1 MTKEGN
7 KTTTNFMSI
16 HPVDVIRVDGEV
28 MSIIFLGN
36 TTHTS
41 IVMGMMTASSIPT
54 RTFDPRIIV
63 RLDDIF
69 DDNKGHL
76 MESISDVIENTAVI
90 RNDAHTN
97 LLVSAASITNDNNY
111 ELFAVKAAQDD
122 DTAMSIKRSNGVKF
136 PIVKLQ
142 FRYII
147 DLHELIKFLCKTD
160 KRVLIH
166 EIFKSHNYPACF
178 DDNRFYSIPTEDID
192 ERVYTFCENQSE
204 PARTFIPIRKSE
216 LGQLR
221 AIASEY
227 TFKKAFIFAVSIDDI
242 LRICPD
248 ISSGYATVPSDLSI
262 GVVELPIYVFNST
275 KKKLIGKFLP
285 DDCGLKFIID
295 DKDVALILARY
306 VVHKNELFELFKSKS
321 MPDPTEDATAKEVNE
336 SSSVQNAVN
345 CIISRYTMDIDE
357 IPHLNMRYTSL
368 YALGKNFCLIFEN
381 EITDI
386 LNEASA
392 DNNQKFFIVVD
403 AAKLLRS
410 MDFCKMKE
418 LDNSVFQIIDYFYII
433 ESQDLNYGFEQLS
446 PIRLRM
452 VYDANSVE
460 ISHIEISISAFM
472 RLDIHLNTMSK
483 AIKTYNG
490 KRYYL
495 RLVDDCINTL
505 KADLCFAATKLET
518 DKSRMTTNEIME
530 LTRSQYDNEVAFDK
544 MIMDIIDIIQRG
556 Y

>member
-1 MTKEGN
+1 MEEEN
-7 KTTTNFMSI
+7 KINTNFIYI
-16 HPVDVIRVDGEV
+16 HPVDVIRMDGDIA
-28 MSIIFLGN
+28 SIIFSGN
-36 TTHTS
+36 STHTS
-41 IVMGMMTASSIPT
+41 VVMGMMNTSLIPVT
-54 RTFDPRIIV
+54 SFEPRIIV
-63 RLDDIF
+63 HLDDIF
-69 DDNKGHL
+69 ENTGCNL
-76 MESISDVIENTAVI
+76 IGQMSDVIENTAVI
-90 RNDAHTN
+90 RCNDN
-97 LLVSAASITNDNNY
+97 MGILVPNASITNENNY
-111 ELFAVKAAQDD
+111 ELFNVKVTPDD
-122 DTAMSIKRSNGVKF
+122 NTSMNIERCVGEKSKIIK
-136 PIVKLQ
+136 LH
-142 FRYII
+142 FRYVI
-147 DLHELIKFLCKTD
+147 DIYDLIDFLCKTD
-160 KRVLIH
+160 KRAMIR
-166 EIFKSHNYPACF
+166 EIFKYHKHPSYI
-178 DDNRFYSIPTEDID
+178 DYIRSYSIPTKNID
-192 ERVYTFCENQSE
+192 KYAYTFCENQSE

-221 AIASEY
+221 AIVSEC

-242 LRICPD
+242 LRMCPD
-248 ISSGYATVPSDLSI
+248 ISSGYATVPSDF
-262 GVVELPIYVFNST
+262 VELPIYVFNST

-285 DDCGLKFIID
+285 DDGRLKLVID
-295 DKDVALILARY
+295 DKDVALILAKY
-306 VVHKNELFELFKSKS
+306 IIYKDELFELFKSKS
-321 MPDPTEDATAKEVNE
+321 MPDRTEDVTAKEVNE

-368 YALGKNFCLIFEN
+368 YALGKNFYLIFEN

-403 AAKLLRS
+403 AAKLLRT

-433 ESQDLNYGFEQLS
+433 ESQDLNYGFKQLS

-472 RLDIHLNTMSK
+472 RLDIQLNAMSK
-483 AIKTYNG
+483 VIKTYNG

-505 KADLCFAATKLET
+505 KNDLCFAATELET
-518 DKSRMTTNEIME
+518 DKSHMTTNEIME